1 MRPLKIVVGGYA
13 VSFPLGGQVWMLM
26 HYLRGLMRL
35 GHEVIFIED
44 TAEWALP
51 FDPNTGAPSQNS
63 RHGREVIGRAF
74 DHIGLSGR
82 WAYNSIFE
90 NRLYGMERQ
99 DLERFCSQ
107 ADLFLN
113 VSGVIP
119 LRDIYLKAKVRAVID
134 TDPVFTQHKI
144 AGDGWTRDYFRQ
156 HDLVFTY
163 GCNIPSRVTGLPLS
177 GIEYIPTVMPVVLD
191 MWPILDTPGHGFT
204 SIGTWDAKDRDIII
218 DGRKLSWRKCEKYE
232 RLIDLPGL
240 LPGVTLDLTM
250 SGMKPDEVKRFANH
264 GWSVKDAL
272 VLSKDIWT
280 YRDYIQNSTGE
291 FSVAKEQNI
300 KLKSGWF
307 SDRSATYLASGR
319 PVIVEDTG
327 FGDYLPVG
335 CGLVPFEG
343 PDNAITA
350 IETVLADYPKHRRA
364 ARRIA
369 EDHFESAKVLTGILK
384 HCGF

>member
-1 MRPLKIVVGGYA
+1 MRSLKIVVGGYA
-13 VSFPLGGQVWMLM
+13 VGFPMGGQMWMLM
-26 HYLRGLMRL
+26 HYLKGLALL
-35 GHEVIFIED
+35 GHDVIFVED

-51 FDPNTGAPSQNS
+51 FNPDAGVPSEDS
-63 RHGREVIGRAF
+63 SFGRLAVGQAF
-74 DHIGLSGR
+74 DRIGFNGR
-82 WAYNSIFE
+82 WAYNTVFE
-90 NRLYGMERQ
+90 NRLYGMERG
-99 DLERFCSQ
+99 DLDRFCSQ

-119 LRDIYLKAKVRAVID
+119 LRDIYLKAKVRAIID

-144 AGDGWTRDYFRQ
+144 AGDDWTRDYYRR
-156 HDLVFTY
+156 HDFVFTY
-163 GCNIPSRVTGLPLS
+163 GRNIPSGSTGLPLS
-177 GIEYIPTVMPVVLD
+177 GIDYIPTAMPVVLD
-191 MWPILDTPGHGFT
+191 MWPFLDTPGESFST
-204 SIGTWDAKDRDIII
+204 IGTWDAKDRDIII

-232 RLIDLPGL
+232 QIIDLPRA

-250 SGMKPDEVKRFANH
+250 SGMRADETQRFADH
-264 GWSVKDAL
+264 GWRVRDAL
-272 VLSKDIWT
+272 VLSKNIWT
-280 YRDYIQNSTGE
+280 YRDYIQNSIGE

-300 KLKSGWF
+300 QLKSGWF
-307 SDRSATYLASGR
+307 SDRSATYLACGR

-327 FGDYLPVG
+327 FGAYLPTG

-350 IETVLADYPKHRRA
+350 IETVLADYPKHRQA

-369 EDHFESAKVLTGILK
+369 EDHFDSGKVLTSILT